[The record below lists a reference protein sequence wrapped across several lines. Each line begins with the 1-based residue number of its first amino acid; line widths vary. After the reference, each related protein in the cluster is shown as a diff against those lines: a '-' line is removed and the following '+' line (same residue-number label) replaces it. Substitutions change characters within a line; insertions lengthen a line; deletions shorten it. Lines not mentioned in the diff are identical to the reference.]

1 MICFHSSSSKGA
13 GINASF
19 AVHQDV
25 TGKAVDTAL
34 AWAVALG
41 SPFVFETTM
50 RDEYKSDIYGERGI
64 LLGAVHGIIEGLFR
78 RYIKEGLSPE
88 EAFIQSSESIT
99 GPITKTISKHG
110 ILKVYSDLSTEDKLS
125 FEKAYSAAYL
135 PALEICAEMYDEVSS
150 GNEIKSVVMHGDRL
164 GEFPIGENHVES
176 NALAVDDDD

>member
-1 MICFHSSSSKGA
+1 M
-13 GINASF
+13 
-19 AVHQDV
+19 

-125 FEKAYSAAYL
+125 FEEAYSAAYL

-176 NALAVDDDD
+176 NALAVDDDDDD